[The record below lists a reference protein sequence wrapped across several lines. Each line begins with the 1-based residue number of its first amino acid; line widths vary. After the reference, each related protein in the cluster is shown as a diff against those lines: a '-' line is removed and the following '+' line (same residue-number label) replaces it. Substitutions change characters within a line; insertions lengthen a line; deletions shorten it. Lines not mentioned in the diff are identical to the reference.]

1 MSDPEVPKNEQ
12 HRDVDDVVGSANEGL
27 DAAAA
32 ARADVPSSDAAAKPV
47 DPDMEAFAAA
57 ESDYPGTFGAAEPAD
72 SRAGVDRPSEG
83 RRYDAARRVDDSIA
97 SGAGAGA
104 GAADL
109 GRADAPALDE
119 HGIDESRVDQRHS
132 DENRVDASRD
142 DNRGDVSRG
151 DEHLVDGHRIDEA
164 RIDER
169 FADENRADERSAAAA
184 QHDERDISA
193 SASSTGAYD
202 ADATRVIDQDRP
214 HHHTVADTAY
224 AAPSASA
231 AETQVVPAEPVAPA
245 AAPQPIFVQ
254 APEPPRE
261 LGNRGAAGAIGL
273 VATVAFAI
281 LYLAA
286 ILGFG
291 ALRGD
296 VTVENIGTAALEPLS
311 TWSFWVPVVVFF
323 LSFWLLGA
331 FINRARWGKWVI
343 FGVFVA
349 IATYGGHILGQLFQ
363 EPFWRVTAT
372 ESVELVNEQLLAPLA
387 IASFIFARELT
398 IWFGAWVARSG
409 ARKKALNAEAQA
421 EYERTLEA
429 GPAALR

>member
-12 HRDVDDVVGSANEGL
+12 HHDVDDVVGRANEGL

-32 ARADVPSSDAAAKPV
+32 ARGDGSGTDAAAKPV
-47 DPDMEAFAAA
+47 DPDAEAFAAA
-57 ESDYPGTFGAAEPAD
+57 ERDYPGTFGSSEPTA
-72 SRAGVDRPSEG
+72 DRPH
-83 RRYDAARRVDDSIA
+83 
-97 SGAGAGA
+97 
-104 GAADL
+104 ADP
-109 GRADAPALDE
+109 RADAD
-119 HGIDESRVDQRHS
+119 R
-132 DENRVDASRD
+132 
-142 DNRGDVSRG
+142 
-151 DEHLVDGHRIDEA
+151 
-164 RIDER
+164 
-169 FADENRADERSAAAA
+169 RADAADAAAA
-184 QHDERDISA
+184 EAAAADADRSDSHRDATAVHGAPGTPA
-193 SASSTGAYD
+193 SATTD
-202 ADATRVIDQDRP
+202 ADATRVIDTDRG
-214 HHHTVADTAY
+214 HHPTVADTAY
-224 AAPSASA
+224 AAPAGSA
-231 AETQVVPAEPVAPA
+231 AETRVVPAEPVAPL

-273 VATVAFAI
+273 VAAVAFAV
-281 LYLAA
+281 LYLGA

-291 ALRGD
+291 ALRGE
-296 VTVENIGTAALEPLS
+296 VTTENVGTAAVSSLT

-331 FINRARWGKWVI
+331 FLNRARWGKWVTL
-343 FGVFVA
+343 GLLVA
-349 IATYGGHILGQLFQ
+349 IATYGGYILGQLFQ
-363 EPFWRVTAT
+363 APFWRITST
-372 ESVELVNEQLLAPLA
+372 ESVDLVNEQLLAPLA